1 MPRNPAKTRCQQPN
15 CRAWALRG
23 SDPPRCSAHSG
34 RAGAPTGNQN
44 RLVHGFYASTL
55 QPDELADLAAHAGD
69 TTLDA
74 EIAVTRIALRRILGM
89 LLTGL
94 TPGPNPRPLDAHDY
108 ARFIALAFH
117 GAGAISRLLRARQQL
132 GGDQS
137 DHILSFLDEALD
149 ELSVEWGVEL

>member
-1 MPRNPAKTRCQQPN
+1 MPRNPHKTRCQQPD

-34 RAGAPTGNQN
+34 RTGAPAGNQN

-55 QPDELADLAAHAGD
+55 QPDELAALAAHAGD

-74 EIAVTRIALRRILGM
+74 EIAITRVALRRILTM

-94 TPGPNPRPLDAHDY
+94 TPGPNPRPLDAGDY

-117 GAGAISRLLRARQQL
+117 GAGAISRLLRARHQL
-132 GGDQS
+132 GGDQR
-137 DHILSFLDEALD
+137 DEITSFFDQALD
-149 ELSVEWGVEL
+149 ELSAKWGIEL